1 MKKTAMIIDLYFI
14 QKKNLSEI
22 ADEINTST
30 SYVSKILRKDK
41 RYKEEKI
48 NRTNEK
54 LIKRRK
60 KQKEHIYAQRKNKQ
74 NNYYINTQILKQ
86 LHDQDIRELSNHSML
101 GNQAIRKWCGSAYK
115 YNSDKNRYEFDTEN
129 LTRNYGLPLYIKA

>member
-54 LIKRRK
+54 LIKRGPDEK
-60 KQKEHIYAQRKNKQ
+60 GE
-74 NNYYINTQILKQ
+74 YINEKVKIYSYYLK
-86 LHDQDIRELSNHSML
+86 IPS
-101 GNQAIRKWCGSAYK
+101 I
-115 YNSDKNRYEFDTEN
+115 
-129 LTRNYGLPLYIKA
+129 